1 MPVPAR
7 SAQTLGG
14 TPTACGAEVAR
25 SYNSNSISM
34 VVLLG
39 SHLAAVLVGIGMSVV
54 VFACG
59 SLASRMNERAAT
71 SAPLAAFGWHSSR
84 FIVGL
89 LCAAAIALPWLY
101 LLVELRAS
109 LSLVICLVA
118 SAAVSAYLF
127 VKHRVFG
134 RVTVVR

>member
-1 MPVPAR
+1 
-7 SAQTLGG
+7 
-14 TPTACGAEVAR
+14 
-25 SYNSNSISM
+25 M

-59 SLASRMNERAAT
+59 RVASHMNRRAAT

-84 FIVGL
+84 FFLGL

-101 LLVELRAS
+101 LLLELRVS
-109 LSLVICLVA
+109 LSVVVFLVA

-134 RVTVVR
+134 QVTVVR